1 MIPRA
6 WPVLHTNQSL
16 MQKKRRLDEVCCEL
30 APEHSRKV
38 IQGFILAGKVFVN
51 DEKVTKAGHQ
61 VSTRDCHFLQTAV
74 AEDPYWSCK
83 RHGMFQCVSGFW
95 VA

>member
-1 MIPRA
+1 MTFRDVSP
-6 WPVLHTNQSL
+6 H

-38 IQGFILAGKVFVN
+38 IQSFILAGKVFVN

-61 VSTRDCHFLQTAV
+61 VGLPVIPKSCSTNV
-74 AEDPYWSCK
+74 Y
-83 RHGMFQCVSGFW
+83 
-95 VA
+95 